1 MDAAYPAHGNAMVI
15 MTVGTFLMNSD
26 VFIQLQPLL
35 PPNPGP
41 VLFSADL
48 GNTNA
53 TMATVFTSGM
63 CVMVLMT
70 VEITQMNGFVLHP
83 PHPPQPQEQILPHH
97 P

>member
-1 MDAAYPAHGNAMVI
+1 MQDINLIIAL
-15 MTVGTFLMNSD
+15 TVFQ
-26 VFIQLQPLL
+26 IQLQSLL

-70 VEITQMNGFVLHP
+70 VEITQMNGFVVCIDCGGVLVSVVAMNLLIIFIA
-83 PHPPQPQEQILPHH
+83 E
-97 P
+97 